1 MVYAVRG
8 QRRRRISQQCT
19 QRAKQECGAGACM
32 RQLGVACVNVFLV
45 FYFLFCLV
53 KKGHFVTLSEYRHYG
68 SHFVQKM
75 ISNNIVQTTYNLD
88 LWFEKYRILKFE
100 R

>member
-1 MVYAVRG
+1 MHASAGCGMR
-8 QRRRRISQQCT
+8 
-19 QRAKQECGAGACM
+19 EC
-32 RQLGVACVNVFLV
+32 FLV
-45 FYFLFCLV
+45 FYFLLCLV

-68 SHFVQKM
+68 SHFVQKI
-75 ISNNIVQTTYNLD
+75 ISNNIVQTAYNLD